1 MATGIRVKKKSGYVS
16 QVKGRLLVFTPE
28 TIHQV
33 VDGIPETED
42 LGFAREING
51 RLAIFTPETILEMVN
66 HIQEK
71 EKPNYVSEAHG
82 QIKICTP
89 EVIHQI
95 VDHIQETEATAPVF
109 GEILWS
115 RRLAAKPYAQELFD
129 AALRRKQLDRCHS
142 DLNKAVQLS
151 KDRDMVAFLEDPEV
165 RFQDKA
171 RLLSER
177 MGDKNYLVLNLIYRL
192 LTKRMLDMLPDI
204 ADEYRRLFDSYDG
217 IVRAQVTTAI
227 SLDEED
233 KLKISKRL
241 GKIFGKKVIL
251 EPVVD
256 PGIIGGIV
264 VRVGDKLLD
273 GSIRS
278 KLESLKREMVWKI

>member
-1 MATGIRVKKKSGYVS
+1 MATKTKVKRKSGYVG

-33 VDGIPETED
+33 VDSIPETED
-42 LGFAREING
+42 LGFTREVNG
-51 RLAIFTPETILEMVN
+51 RLAIFNPETILEMVN

-71 EKPNYVSEAHG
+71 EKPSYVSEAHG
-82 QIKICTP
+82 RIKICAP

-95 VDHIQETEATAPVF
+95 VDHIHETEATTPAF

-115 RRLAAKPYAQELFD
+115 RRLAARPYAQELFD
-129 AALRRKQLDRCHS
+129 VALKRKQLDRCHS
-142 DLNKAVQLS
+142 DLQKVVQLS

-165 RFQDKA
+165 RFQDKT
-171 RLLSER
+171 RLLSGR
-177 MGDKNYLVLNLIYRL
+177 MGDKNYLVLNLTYRL

-204 ADEYRRLFDSYDG
+204 ADEYRRLYDSYDG

-256 PGIIGGIV
+256 PSIIGGIV

-278 KLESLKREMVWKI
+278 KLESLKREMVWK